1 MTEDSAT
8 LTRADGVRLAYRRLP
23 GHGPTVVF
31 LGGFHSDMTGT
42 KAEFL
47 ASWCAARGQAF
58 LRLDYSGHG
67 ASGGRFEDGCI
78 GEWAADAE
86 AVIRHAT
93 EGPLVL
99 VGSSMGGWISLLL
112 AQRLRDRVRA
122 LVGIAAAPDF
132 TEDLMWAQFPPDVRS
147 TIERDGA
154 WSRPSEYGGA
164 YPITKKLIEDGR
176 RHLVLRASIA
186 LDIPVQLLHGQRDP
200 DVPWALSLRL
210 AETIAGNDVRVFLV
224 KDGDH
229 RLSRPQDLAT
239 LARCIEEVGGEENFS
254 PAPPQPSL

>member
-1 MTEDSAT
+1 MSEETGA
-8 LTRADGVRLAYRRLP
+8 LTRADGVLLAYRRIA

-47 ASWCAARGQAF
+47 AGWCAARGQAF

-78 GEWAADAE
+78 GDWASDAE

-112 AQRLRDRVRA
+112 APRLRDRVRA
-122 LVGIAAAPDF
+122 LIGVAAAPDF

-164 YPITKKLIEDGR
+164 YPITRRLIEDGWR
-176 RHLVLRASIA
+176 NLVLRGPIA
-186 LDIPVQLLHGQRDP
+186 LDIPVRLLHGQRDP

-210 AETIAGNDVRVFLV
+210 AEKITSDDVRVILV

-229 RLSRPQDLAT
+229 RLSREQDLAL
-239 LARCIEEVGGEENFS
+239 LAQTIEEIGR
-254 PAPPQPSL
+254 